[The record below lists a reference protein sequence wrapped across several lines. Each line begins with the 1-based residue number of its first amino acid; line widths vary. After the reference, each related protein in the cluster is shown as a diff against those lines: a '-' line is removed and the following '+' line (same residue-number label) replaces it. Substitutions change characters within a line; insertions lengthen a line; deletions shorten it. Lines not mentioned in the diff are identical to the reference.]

1 MICNINTR
9 LRFVWPCKLR
19 GRKKSNQIK
28 LIKNTNVSRE
38 KYVYTNKCEGDGEG
52 KSENANLSRSHGS
65 QLAGI
70 FDCIRESYALFGVA
84 FSAWRVLI
92 YLFSLYF
99 ICAFDFAFSFF
110 FIFFGSI
117 ENATI
122 AWNKSNRES
131 GLREMALKGFSTF
144 WLTHCGKCS
153 NNYRSACA
161 AAFVSFISAS
171 LVSLSL
177 RFPLKC

>member
-70 FDCIRESYALFGVA
+70 FDYIRESYALFGVA

-122 AWNKSNRES
+122 A
-131 GLREMALKGFSTF
+131 
-144 WLTHCGKCS
+144 
-153 NNYRSACA
+153 
-161 AAFVSFISAS
+161 
-171 LVSLSL
+171 
-177 RFPLKC
+177 